1 MYLEA
6 FILGVLWAGIVFP
19 LLLSDYDPPL
29 GREDGIAVAAVGAL
43 VKKRE
48 VPHPVLLILAL
59 VEAILSALL
68 TYNALGNVF
77 KGVSLFVFI
86 FTITGKELSDA
97 FSIFVTCSIIV
108 RKEPFFLLGGV
119 IKLILCIGVDMLYIP
134 HLLFV
139 EVERE
144 LVENLLT
151 IGILGYL
158 TLADD
163 SQHIMKQKEWTTL
176 DFGRIV
182 IVGIDVL
189 AAVDGVL
196 DFLMKELLELHDI
209 HIFL

>member
-1 MYLEA
+1 
-6 FILGVLWAGIVFP
+6 
-19 LLLSDYDPPL
+19 
-29 GREDGIAVAAVGAL
+29 
-43 VKKRE
+43 
-48 VPHPVLLILAL
+48 
-59 VEAILSALL
+59 
-68 TYNALGNVF
+68 
-77 KGVSLFVFI
+77 
-86 FTITGKELSDA
+86 
-97 FSIFVTCSIIV
+97 
-108 RKEPFFLLGGV
+108 
-119 IKLILCIGVDMLYIP
+119 MLYIP